1 MKEESYSDSTDF
13 YWALIFLVI
22 HLGAFTRPCSTGI
35 FFLPPLKLHSC
46 PSDRSAWFSGKVL
59 SVLLFIQ
66 QLTLSDSSGHFYFL
80 LNTSPL
86 ERCFFLMLW
95 KVTGDRLAE
104 WLELVREMM
113 SNLFFISYFPALIL
127 KILSMIY
134 KLVQSN
140 TYTTKR

>member
-1 MKEESYSDSTDF
+1 MEVNYNSKINFRST
-13 YWALIFLVI
+13 
-22 HLGAFTRPCSTGI
+22 
-35 FFLPPLKLHSC
+35 
-46 PSDRSAWFSGKVL
+46 WFSGKVL

-86 ERCFFLMLW
+86 ERWFFLMLW